1 MDWQSIVP
9 EAIASFFGALAAY
22 MAIREDIAVL
32 KANAK
37 AHSES
42 LDDVKTSVT
51 LAHQRIDR
59 VIEK

>member
-1 MDWQSIVP
+1 MDWGSIVP
-9 EAIASFFGALAAY
+9 QAIAAFFGALAAY

-37 AHSES
+37 AHADS
-42 LDDVKTSVT
+42 LEDIKSSVT